1 LGIPYNHLRYVDKG
15 GIMKSIALIVFAA
28 FLLLN
33 VNCGGEEEAGVSL
46 RMTNP
51 QGLSVP
57 FYGSY
62 MISSAA
68 DSVIMDDYTDAEYN
82 FTLSSGESAEGWL
95 RKDTTDIVDTLHFQA
110 FVNGE
115 EEISLKTTTMI
126 EIIQFSVSAQ

>member
-1 LGIPYNHLRYVDKG
+1 
-15 GIMKSIALIVFAA
+15 MKSIVLVVFAS
-28 FLLLN
+28 LLLMYLG
-33 VNCGGEEEAGVSL
+33 CGGEEEAGVSL

-51 QGLSVP
+51 QGLAVP

-95 RKDTTDIVDTLHFQA
+95 RKDTTDAVDTLHFQA

-115 EEISLKTTTMI
+115 EELSLKATSMTQ
-126 EIIQFSVSAQ
+126 IIQFSVSAQ

>member
-1 LGIPYNHLRYVDKG
+1 
-15 GIMKSIALIVFAA
+15 MKSIVLVVFAA
-28 FLLLN
+28 FLLMY
-33 VNCGGEEEAGVSL
+33 VSCGGEEEAGVSL

-62 MISSAA
+62 KISSAA
-68 DSVIMDDYTDAEYN
+68 DSVILDDYTDTEYN

-95 RKDTTDIVDTLHFQA
+95 RKDTVDVVDTLHFQA

-115 EEISLKTTTMI
+115 EEVSLKTTLII
-126 EIIQFSVSAQ
+126 EVIQFSVSAQ